1 MLMLNKKL
9 NPKTIAELQL
19 SLPFDQRVKSRLR
32 VTLSDG
38 REAGLDLPRG
48 DVLRHGDVLCS
59 DGGEYVRVV
68 AAPETLS
75 VVRTSDAML
84 RARICYHLGN
94 RHTAIEINS
103 MFISYQHDH
112 VLDAMVI
119 GLGAEVTV
127 EELGFEPEAGAYH
140 VHSQHAHH

>member
-1 MLMLNKKL
+1 MLKLNKKL
-9 NPKTIAELQL
+9 SPDTPAQLQL
-19 SLPFDQRVKSRLR
+19 SLSFEQRVKSRLR

-38 REAGLDLPRG
+38 REAGLDLLRG
-48 DVLRHGDVLCS
+48 DILRHGDVLCS
-59 DGGEYVRVV
+59 DNGEHVRVV

-75 VVRTSDAML
+75 VVRTSDALL

-112 VLDAMVI
+112 VLDVMVA
-119 GLGAEVTV
+119 GLGAQVTV
-127 EELGFEPEAGAYH
+127 EELGFEPEAGAYRA
-140 VHSQHAHH
+140 HSRHAH

>member
-1 MLMLNKKL
+1 MLKLNKKL
-9 NPKTIAELQL
+9 SSDIAANVQL
-19 SLPFDQRVKSRLR
+19 SLSYEQRVKSRLR

-59 DGGEYVRVV
+59 DGGEHVRVV

-75 VVRTSDAML
+75 VVRTSDALL

-103 MFISYQHDH
+103 IFISYQHDH
-112 VLDAMVI
+112 VLDAMVV
-119 GLGAEVTV
+119 GLGAQVSV
-127 EELGFEPEAGAYH
+127 EELGFEPEAGAY
-140 VHSQHAHH
+140 SAHGQYAH